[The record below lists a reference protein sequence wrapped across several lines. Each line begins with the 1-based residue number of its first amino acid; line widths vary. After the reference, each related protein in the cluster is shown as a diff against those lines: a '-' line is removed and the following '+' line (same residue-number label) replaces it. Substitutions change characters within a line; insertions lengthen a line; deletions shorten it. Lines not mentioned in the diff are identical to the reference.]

1 MGWVRGHADD
11 RKEFDDLDWNEY
23 LNVAADHLATLGR
36 YRAHPAV
43 DRHWPE
49 QEVSVVGKRGRCLG
63 RLGNE
68 LRFESTIDDLIS
80 KYCEKYN
87 WTVDD
92 YELLDDEGFQ
102 RAMSGL
108 KGGARRRLQLLRA
121 GWSPV
126 NRRVA
131 RQDVDR
137 KDNCEACGALE
148 VEETIDHL
156 FQCPSRTRRELI
168 VKELEQMKKQF
179 GEWKTDASIVKA
191 MHTGLLAW
199 IEGRDI
205 PTVDDL
211 DLPDTEIGRLTGE
224 AYSDQ
229 CHLGWST
236 FLRGF
241 RPVSWRKAQEAV
253 FRNLPPWRLEKR
265 DNGVSWSAWT
275 INWFVSFFEKIWK
288 HRNDTQ
294 FGVTP
299 EQVLL
304 QRTKLADRG
313 IRRLYRVGRL
323 LSDVERQPFQ
333 LSLTAM
339 LAQPIATKE
348 SWVQQTDRRMPS
360 ALWRDKRRAKY
371 NWSAITA
378 YFQLQVPELQA

>member
-1 MGWVRGHADD
+1 VYCSDEEAFKSD
-11 RKEFDDLDWNEY
+11 
-23 LNVAADHLATLGR
+23 
-36 YRAHPAV
+36 
-43 DRHWPE
+43 
-49 QEVSVVGKRGRCLG
+49 
-63 RLGNE
+63 GN
-68 LRFESTIDDLIS
+68 
-80 KYCEKYN
+80 
-87 WTVDD
+87 
-92 YELLDDEGFQ
+92 
-102 RAMSGL
+102 
-108 KGGARRRLQLLRA
+108 
-121 GWSPV
+121 
-126 NRRVA
+126 
-131 RQDVDR
+131 DVDQIATR
-137 KDNCEACGALE
+137 A
-148 VEETIDHL
+148 
-156 FQCPSRTRRELI
+156 SRVT
-168 VKELEQMKKQF
+168 
-179 GEWKTDASIVKA
+179 
-191 MHTGLLAW
+191 
-199 IEGRDI
+199 
-205 PTVDDL
+205 
-211 DLPDTEIGRLTGE
+211 LP
-224 AYSDQ
+224 
-229 CHLGWST
+229 
-236 FLRGF
+236 

-275 INWFVSFFEKIWK
+275 INWFISFFEKIWK

-339 LAQPIATKE
+339 LAQPIASKE